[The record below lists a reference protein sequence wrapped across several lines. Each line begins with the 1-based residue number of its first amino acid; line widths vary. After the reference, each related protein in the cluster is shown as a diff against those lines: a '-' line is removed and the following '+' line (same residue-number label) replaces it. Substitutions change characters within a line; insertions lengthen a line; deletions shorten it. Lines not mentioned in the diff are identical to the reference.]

1 MPIGYFNNRMSYHV
15 LLFIKPPTVNLLTE
29 HKTHCQRM
37 VELSQ
42 VSMEMF
48 DDVIGMDKIMN
59 DCPHSAAQLCC
70 LNE

>member
-1 MPIGYFNNRMSYHV
+1 
-15 LLFIKPPTVNLLTE
+15 
-29 HKTHCQRM
+29 M

-59 DCPHSAAQLCC
+59 DCPHSAAQLSSTWIQSVSA
-70 LNE
+70 